1 MRVLVITSTNA
12 RARNLLQAFSIE
24 RHAAKNTSVF
34 VRSVDS
40 PLDLRKL
47 IGIQFDVAFVD
58 PDARFAPQ
66 AYEAVWALVSVKCAE
81 AVLRL
86 TDMELKAK
94 EQK

>member
-1 MRVLVITSTNA
+1 MTVLIITDTPR
-12 RARNLLQAFSIE
+12 RARRLLESFSIGY
-24 RHAAKNTSVF
+24 RAQPSTRVIA
-34 VRSVDS
+34 RSVAKPGDIERLLGYQ
-40 PLDLRKL
+40 P
-47 IGIQFDVAFVD
+47 DVIFVD